1 MHQTP
6 YKDLVGTNDG
16 QVNKEEEEEE
26 LEDQEVISNI
36 KEDDDEERTLLEY
49 MFNNSS

>member
-16 QVNKEEEEEE
+16 QVNKEEEE

>member
-16 QVNKEEEEEE
+16 QVNKEEEEE